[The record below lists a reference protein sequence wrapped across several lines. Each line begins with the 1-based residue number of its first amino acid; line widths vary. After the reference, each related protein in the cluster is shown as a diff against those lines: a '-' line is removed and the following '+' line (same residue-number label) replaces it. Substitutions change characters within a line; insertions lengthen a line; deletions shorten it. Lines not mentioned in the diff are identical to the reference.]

1 MRLLLGAL
9 LAARPE
15 AVELEDLRVGEVND
29 LVEELTSGGAEARP
43 SILLSQYATLE
54 TVPKGYS
61 LRKK

>member
-29 LVEELTSGGAEARP
+29 LVEELTSGGAEAP
-43 SILLSQYATLE
+43 LHS
-54 TVPKGYS
+54 TVTVCDS
-61 LRKK
+61 

>member
-43 SILLSQYATLE
+43 SILLSEYATL
-54 TVPKGYS
+54 
-61 LRKK
+61 